1 MNQIDAI
8 TYKVAELLDRR
19 NDQGFI
25 MSLRDTLWN
34 IRATYLRQ
42 DFNKNLLYRPESIQD
57 LGCIKLVAVPEGE
70 CNIPKNCN
78 LKRTECP
85 IPTPIDTKYINQFM
99 YLGSTDGSPDYQ
111 PTTEFENENACYEP
125 FPALYPTYFRK
136 NGYIYVINGKNSINI
151 RTMFVDPREAA
162 EFCNNDGANCA
173 VLENAYIPKD
183 MVKDIEA
190 EILRLHSVE
199 KSPENDE
206 IKL

>member
-25 MSLRDTLWN
+25 MALRDTLWN

-42 DFNKNLLYRPESIQD
+42 DFNKNLLWRPESIQD
-57 LGCIKLVAVPEGE
+57 LGCVKLVEVPEGE
-70 CNIPKNCN
+70 CNIPKNCKM
-78 LKRTECP
+78 KRTEFP
-85 IPTPIDTKYINQFM
+85 IPDPIDTKYINSFM
-99 YLGSTDGSPDYQ
+99 FVGSADGSPDYQ
-111 PTTEFENENACYEP
+111 LTTEFENENACYEP
-125 FPALYPTYFRK
+125 FPSLYPTWFRK
-136 NGYIYVINGKNSINI
+136 NGFIYVVNGKNAINI
-151 RTMFVDPREAA
+151 RTMFVYPPDAA
-162 EFCNNDGANCA
+162 EFAANENAKCDI
-173 VLENAYIPKD
+173 LENAYIPRD

-190 EILRLHSVE
+190 EIFRLHSVE

>member
-57 LGCIKLVAVPEGE
+57 LGCIKLVEIPKGE
-70 CNIPKNCN
+70 CTIPKDCN
-78 LKRTECP
+78 IKRTECP
-85 IPTPIDTKYINQFM
+85 IPAPIETNYHNHFM
-99 YLGSTDGSPDYQ
+99 YIGSTDGSPDYQ

-136 NGYIYVINGKNSINI
+136 NGYIYVVNGKNSINI